1 MRTTAV
7 GRWGGAVL
15 TLVTAVG
22 ASAHAEDAPT
32 WLQAA
37 AATVAPS
44 YGADV
49 HTVVLLDEGKT
60 TIAGD
65 GKVTRE
71 WRYAI
76 RILSRDGAKDAVAL
90 IPYDTDISK
99 VRDLKA
105 WHIPPSGAV
114 KRYGKSDVLDVALVD
129 NDVYNESRARI
140 LSAAAD
146 VVSGSVFGYESVVE
160 TQKFFHEDVWSFQH
174 WAPVLTSSYVL
185 TLPPGWRA
193 EGVLANH
200 ADVVPRIEGASY
212 VWELRD
218 LKPIEREKAA
228 PPISSLTPRLNVR
241 YFPPE
246 GTPRLGGE
254 SFKDWDAVARWATDL
269 VEPQSAATEALSAK
283 ARELTRDTKGEW
295 QQLSAIARFVQSV
308 NYISI
313 QIGVGRYRP
322 HAASEV
328 LAKLYGDCKDKA
340 NLMVALLKVMGI
352 RAYLVLVYSSDP
364 SYVRP
369 EWPSP
374 RQFNH
379 AIVAIQLRAPDAQAA
394 VLKHDKLGALLFFDP
409 TDPHT
414 PLGDL
419 PEDEQGGW
427 GLLAAG
433 TAGGLVRLPEL
444 PPAANRI
451 ERHLDVTLGG
461 AGSVDVSVNETSWGQ
476 SGVQERDVFTG
487 TAGAYTKRIERWLA
501 ASTAGVQVAEIR
513 PTDRMSEGRFDLA
526 VRYSAPSYSQLMQ
539 NRMLVFCPVFL
550 SRRDSVSLTEP
561 KRVHPINIASTEYS
575 ETARITL
582 PAGFAVDELP
592 DPVAIE
598 APFGSYALKV
608 EASADHLNVTR
619 EMHLKR
625 FLAPATEYAPVRAFF
640 GKVAAAERSSVV
652 LARR

>member
-1 MRTTAV
+1 VRTTAV

-269 VEPQSAATEALSAK
+269 VSPQSEASEALSAK

-340 NLMVALLKVMGI
+340 NLTRAILKAVGIEAFPVAI
-352 RAYLVLVYSSDP
+352 YSGDRTH
-364 SYVRP
+364 VNRD
-369 EWPSP
+369 WPSLGA
-374 RQFNH
+374 FNH
-379 AIVAIQLRAPDAQAA
+379 AISAIRVSAATKAPA
-394 VLKHDKLGALLFFDP
+394 VLEDPKLGRLLFFDP
-409 TDPHT
+409 TDPYVA
-414 PLGDL
+414 PGFL
-419 PEDEQGGW
+419 PDHEQDS
-427 GLLAAG
+427 LALVAVDG
-433 TAGGLVRLPEL
+433 GGLVRVPAGS
-444 PPAANRI
+444 PAAADRDRQVNAILGADGSLMGRLADKRTGEELGAAVSEYRSSTKTDYNR
-451 ERHLDVTLGG
+451 
-461 AGSVDVSVNETSWGQ
+461 
-476 SGVQERDVFTG
+476 F
-487 TAGAYTKRIERWLA
+487 IERWVGRSMPGAVTSGLEVVDQPGEL
-501 ASTAGVQVAEIR
+501 TVVA
-513 PTDRMSEGRFDLA
+513 RF
-526 VRYSAPSYSQLMQ
+526 SAPRFAQHPQ
-539 NRMLVFCPVFL
+539 AQMLIFKAALLNQDEWRFTEKTREYPVVL
-550 SRRDSVSLTEP
+550 DTGSLRE
-561 KRVHPINIASTEYS
+561 KV
-575 ETARITL
+575 RIEL
-582 PAGFAVDELP
+582 PAGFKVDELP
-592 DPVAIE
+592 DPVKLE
-598 APFGSYALKV
+598 SPFGKFSATWASENGAVVFQRSVEIPAQTVPAAQYA
-608 EASADHLNVTR
+608 
-619 EMHLKR
+619 EMKK
-625 FLAPATEYAPVRAFF
+625 FLDR
-640 GKVAAAERSSVV
+640 VAVAGDSPVV
-652 LARR
+652 LMKQ